1 MSGKKAEDFLEKM
14 MNDEAFK
21 DSVINIVNVKE
32 RIEFI
37 HRQGF
42 SFTSD
47 ELQNA
52 WFLMQIE
59 KPISDTSGYVSK

>member
-21 DSVINIVNVKE
+21 DSVIKIVNVKE
-32 RIEFI
+32 RIDFI

-52 WFLMQIE
+52 WFLMLIE
-59 KPISDTSGYVSK
+59 KPLSDTSGYVS

>member
-1 MSGKKAEDFLEKM
+1 MSKKKAEDFVEKM

-37 HRQGF
+37 QQQGF

-52 WFLMQIE
+52 WFSMLIE
-59 KPISDTSGYVSK
+59 KPAI

>member
-32 RIEFI
+32 RIDFI

-52 WFLMQIE
+52 WFLMLIE
-59 KPISDTSGYVSK
+59 KPLSDTSSYVS

>member
-52 WFLMQIE
+52 WFLMLIE
-59 KPISDTSGYVSK
+59 KPLSDTSSYVS

>member
-52 WFLMQIE
+52 WFLMLIE
-59 KPISDTSGYVSK
+59 KPLSDTSGYVS

>member
-14 MNDEAFK
+14 INDEAFK
-21 DSVINIVNVKE
+21 DSVINIVNVKD

-52 WFLMQIE
+52 WFLMLIE
-59 KPISDTSGYVSK
+59 KPLSDTSSYVS

>member
-32 RIEFI
+32 RIDFI

-52 WFLMQIE
+52 WFLVLIE
-59 KPISDTSGYVSK
+59 KPLSDTSSYVS

>member
-21 DSVINIVNVKE
+21 DSVINIVNVKD

-52 WFLMQIE
+52 WFLMQIA
-59 KPISDTSGYVSK
+59 KPLSDTFGYVS

>member
-52 WFLMQIE
+52 WFLLLIE
-59 KPISDTSGYVSK
+59 KPLSDTSSYVS